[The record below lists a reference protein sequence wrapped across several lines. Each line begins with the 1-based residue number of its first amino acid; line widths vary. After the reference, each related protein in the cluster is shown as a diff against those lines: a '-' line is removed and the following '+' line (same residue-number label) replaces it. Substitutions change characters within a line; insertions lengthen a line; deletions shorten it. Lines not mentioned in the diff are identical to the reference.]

1 MMTDR
6 DLDLSGASRGP
17 ILDEV
22 VSRLVPIYHPER
34 IYLFGSA
41 ARGETGPDSDYDVLV
56 IVPDQTPPEL
66 QRSAPAYEALWGLKA
81 AVDVLVWTRGAFDR
95 RLHLAA
101 SLPAAVA
108 REGRLLYGA

>member
-1 MMTDR
+1 MKAERDR
-6 DLDLSGASRGP
+6 DLPREISDP
-17 ILDEV
+17 ILREV

-41 ARGETGPDSDYDVLV
+41 ARGETGPDSDYDIVV

-66 QRSAPAYEALWGLKA
+66 RRSARAYEALWGLKA
-81 AVDVLVWTRGAFDR
+81 AVDVLVWTRGAFER
-95 RLHLAA
+95 RLHLVA